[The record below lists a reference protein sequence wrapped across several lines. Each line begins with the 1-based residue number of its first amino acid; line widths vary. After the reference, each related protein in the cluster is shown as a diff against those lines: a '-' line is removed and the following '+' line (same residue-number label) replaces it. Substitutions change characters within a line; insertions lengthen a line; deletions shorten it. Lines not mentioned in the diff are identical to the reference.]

1 MPYLAHNY
9 IIVFIVAQCTFH
21 LFSVR
26 AVIAEWIEFL
36 YTRALQGTVKE
47 TYKCNQFSFF
57 KF

>member
-9 IIVFIVAQCTFH
+9 NIVFIVAQCTFH

-47 TYKCNQFSFF
+47 T
-57 KF
+57 

>member
-9 IIVFIVAQCTFH
+9 NIVFIVAQCTFH

-26 AVIAEWIEFL
+26 AVFAEWIEFL

-47 TYKCNQFSFF
+47 T
-57 KF
+57 

>member
-21 LFSVR
+21 LFSVP

-47 TYKCNQFSFF
+47 TYKCIINFLF
-57 KF
+57 